1 MFPKSTLKRMSDVLQ
16 LMKLKGKVAIVT
28 GAGGGVGKSITQRLI
43 SEGSKV
49 VLIGRQRDKLMRSIA
64 EVGDDNKNVL
74 PVTADITKEAEV
86 LNAIEQTL
94 SSFDTVDILINNAG
108 IIYDPT
114 PFHLMTDDQWT
125 GLINTNL
132 LGTFRTTKAVLPIM
146 IDRKGGCIVNISSLL
161 GMRSIPNV
169 PFSVYGVTKAGVIM
183 FTKSIAVEYG
193 PYGIRCNCIAPS
205 TIRSPMI
212 EPYLQ
217 DENAKKLLESSFPL
231 RRIGEPDDISGAVV
245 YFCSDDARWI
255 TGTILTVDG
264 GISAKQ

>member
-1 MFPKSTLKRMSDVLQ
+1 MSEVLQ
-16 LMKLKGKVAIVT
+16 SMKLKGKVAIVT

-49 VLIGRQRDKLMRSIA
+49 VLVGRERKKLMRTIA
-64 EVGDDNKNVL
+64 EVGKDNNNL
-74 PVTADITKEAEV
+74 LAVTADITKEAEV
-86 LNAIEQTL
+86 LNAVEQAL
-94 SSFDTVDILINNAG
+94 SSFDKIDILINNAG

-114 PFHLMTDDQWT
+114 PFHLMTDDQWN
-125 GLINTNL
+125 GIINTNL
-132 LGTFRTTKAVLPIM
+132 IGTFRTTKAVLPIM
-146 IDRKGGCIVNISSLL
+146 IEKKDGCIINISSLL
-161 GMRSIPNV
+161 GIRSIPNV

-193 PYGIRCNCIAPS
+193 PYGIRCNCVAPS
-205 TIRSPMI
+205 TIRSPLI
-212 EPYLQ
+212 EPFLQ

-245 YFCSDDARWI
+245 YFCSDDSKWI
-255 TGTILTVDG
+255 TGTILTIDG

>member
-1 MFPKSTLKRMSDVLQ
+1 MSDVLQ

-49 VLIGRQRDKLMRSIA
+49 VLIGRQRNKLMRTIA

-86 LNAIEQTL
+86 LNAIEQAL

-183 FTKSIAVEYG
+183 FTKS
-193 PYGIRCNCIAPS
+193 

-231 RRIGEPDDISGAVV
+231 RRIGEPDDISSAVV
-245 YFCSDDARWI
+245 YFCSDDAKWI